1 MAGVELEKS
10 VAKEWGGEV
19 ERSRGKQ
26 KRQACEAYKQAVKG
40 YGCGL
45 CVCVCTPR
53 SLDSRDCSQGFYV
66 VCQLKRLL
74 RFMATAGK
82 GRGKVNAVWYI
93 FFALPLLPPLAL
105 WQ

>member
-45 CVCVCTPR
+45 CVCVVHEALILGIAAR
-53 SLDSRDCSQGFYV
+53 DS
-66 VCQLKRLL
+66 
-74 RFMATAGK
+74 M
-82 GRGKVNAVWYI
+82 
-93 FFALPLLPPLAL
+93 
-105 WQ
+105 